1 MLLNRTLILLVI
13 FGLIFT
19 PPVITG
25 YATLQQADSAM
36 LEGDF
41 PVAAELYD
49 RAVGLL
55 PWRVDLWEQAGTASF
70 FSGNFQE
77 AIRFF
82 EQGREKGSLSAHGW
96 EWLGQ
101 AYWSTHEI
109 KAAEEVWSAGLD
121 AHPGYARYHYYL
133 SMVYLQ
139 QKKMSAEQR
148 ALELWVASGGK
159 EVSGASYYRLGQLLS
174 FSEPQRAMQQFL
186 LAASLDPLY
195 DSAVQTMLATLDLA
209 SLEADESRR
218 LVVTGRG
225 LGLVDEWPSATE
237 AFRQAVAADGTNA
250 EAWAW
255 LGEAKQQ
262 IGEDGRSELDSA
274 LKVDPTNPVVRSLR
288 GLYWARQGDGGR
300 ALLEYQAAAEHD
312 PDNPNWLISIGD
324 AYVQSGDLLAA
335 LESYTHA
342 TEIAPANAMVWRLLA
357 VFCTQYNVQ
366 VEEIGLPAAQMAVE
380 LSGEDPMA
388 LDALGWAL
396 TLLERYNEAR
406 DVLEHAVALDP
417 TLASGHLHLGVI
429 ALQLEDWQTALMYL
443 QQARE
448 LDGDGPVAERAQVLL
463 NQYFP

>member
-1 MLLNRTLILLVI
+1 MLVI

-25 YATLQQADSAM
+25 HTTLQQADSTMIA
-36 LEGDF
+36 GDF
-41 PVAAELYD
+41 AVAAELYVH
-49 RAVGLL
+49 AVGLL

-101 AYWSTHEI
+101 AYWSTHELE
-109 KAAEEVWSAGLD
+109 AAEEVWSAGLE
-121 AHPGYARYHYYL
+121 AHPVYARFYYYL

-139 QKKMSAEQR
+139 QKNLPAEQQ
-148 ALELWVASGGK
+148 ALELWVASGGR

-174 FSEPQRAMQQFL
+174 LSEPKRATEHFL
-186 LAASLDPLY
+186 LAASLDPMY
-195 DSAVQTMLATLDLA
+195 DPAVQTMLATLDLA
-209 SLEADESRR
+209 SLESDESRR
-218 LVVTGRG
+218 LVLIGRG
-225 LGLVDEWPSATE
+225 LGLVDEWQSAAD
-237 AFRQAVAADGTNA
+237 AFRQAVAADGRHA

-255 LGEAKQQ
+255 LGESKQQ

-274 LKVDPTNPVVRSLR
+274 LKFGPTNPVVRSLR
-288 GLYWARQGDGGR
+288 GLYWTRLGDGER
-300 ALLEYQAAAEHD
+300 ALLEYQAAAEYD
-312 PDNPNWLISIGD
+312 PENPNWLISIGD

-335 LESYTHA
+335 LESYTRA

-357 VFCTQYNVQ
+357 VFSTQYNVQ

-380 LSGEDPMA
+380 LSGEDPLA

-396 TLLERYNEAR
+396 TLLERYNEAQ

-417 TLASGHLHLGVI
+417 TLALGHLHLGVI
-429 ALQLEDWQTALMYL
+429 ALQLEEWETALMYL
-443 QQARE
+443 NQARE
-448 LDGDGPVAERAQVLL
+448 LAGDGPVGERAQVLL